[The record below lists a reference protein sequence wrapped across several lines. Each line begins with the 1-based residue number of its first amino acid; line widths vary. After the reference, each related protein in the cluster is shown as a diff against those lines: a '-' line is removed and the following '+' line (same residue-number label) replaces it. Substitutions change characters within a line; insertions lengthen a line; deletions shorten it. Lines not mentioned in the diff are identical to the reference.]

1 MSYVITTSICQV
13 GSIAQFYV
21 RETKLR
27 DLCHTSWRRSPLALP
42 GSCRVGDPQT
52 RGQLY
57 QRSSHTVVKVLGPQ
71 QISQLGDPAKEL
83 RTPREFDFEG
93 QWDLIT
99 ELLQN
104 WGNGLL
110 EGTTKPVSLRTQEK
124 EWWPHKIL
132 SQTFL
137 WVSWNP
143 WRTCGLTVACHWVR
157 GTGQNSLGIS
167 PLEGGCLYCH
177 YRCHSLA
184 RPNYREGTQP
194 HQSAENRIKDLLSM
208 APPIRTRPR
217 FPHSLSLPSGS
228 FHKALILIQQRADR
242 MECPL

>member
-99 ELLQN
+99 ELPRN
-104 WGNGLL
+104 WGNRDSWR
-110 EGTTKPVSLRTQEK
+110 TQTKPCEHQDLGERSSDTTREWARLACECPGVSSGG
-124 EWWPHKIL
+124 IGS
-132 SQTFL
+132 SQGN
-137 WVSWNP
+137 WIQQP
-143 WRTCGLTVACHWVR
+143 WE
-157 GTGQNSLGIS
+157 
-167 PLEGGCLYCH
+167 PLH
-177 YRCHSLA
+177 
-184 RPNYREGTQP
+184 
-194 HQSAENRIKDLLSM
+194 
-208 APPIRTRPR
+208 
-217 FPHSLSLPSGS
+217 SGS
-228 FHKALILIQQRADR
+228 HFSPFEGHHY
-242 MECPL
+242 